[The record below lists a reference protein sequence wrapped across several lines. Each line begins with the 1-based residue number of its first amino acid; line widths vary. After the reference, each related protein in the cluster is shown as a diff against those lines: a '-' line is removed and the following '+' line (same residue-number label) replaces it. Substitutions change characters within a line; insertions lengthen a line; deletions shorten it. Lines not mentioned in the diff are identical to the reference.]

1 MAPRRG
7 TRSADAPVLGRR
19 ALNRALLERQLL
31 LRRAAMPAERA
42 IEHLVALQAQ
52 NPFDPYY
59 ALWSRLDAF
68 DPEELSTLLLDRR
81 VVRATMMLRTTIHL
95 MTADDWL
102 ALRPVL
108 QVVAERGFLTGSP
121 FGRRLQGLDVDEV
134 VRVGRTLLD
143 ERPRSG
149 AELRAALTE
158 RFPGWDAEALGHAVR
173 AIVPTVQVTP
183 RAVWGRAMQPTLTTP
198 EAWLGRSIGTDPDP
212 GPMVLRYLRAF
223 GPATVMDIQSWC
235 WLTKLGEVVERLAPD
250 LRTFRDD
257 QGRVLWDVPDAPLPD
272 PETPAP
278 PRFLPMYDNL
288 VLSHKDRSRI
298 IGDLS
303 DSAAA
308 SSQFDAVFGKGSV
321 LVNGFVSAGWRIDR
335 EERGGRAT
343 LVVMPV
349 RRLTAAERRDL
360 EPEALAMLAFAAPDA
375 ARHDLRIEAAVG

>member
-1 MAPRRG
+1 MGPRRG
-7 TRSADAPVLGRR
+7 TSSADAPVLGRR

-31 LRRAAMPAERA
+31 LRRAGMPAERA

-59 ALWSRLDAF
+59 ALWSRLDGF
-68 DPEELSTLLLDRR
+68 DPGELSTLLLDRR
-81 VVRATMMLRTTIHL
+81 AVRATMMHRTTIHL

-108 QVVAERGFLTGSP
+108 QVVAERGFFTGSP

-149 AELRAALTE
+149 GELRAALTE

-183 RAVWGRAMQPTLTTP
+183 RGVWGKALQPTLTTP
-198 EAWLGRSIGTDPDP
+198 EAWLGRSVGSDTDP

-257 QGRVLWDVPDAPLPD
+257 QGRVLWDVPDGALPD

-278 PRFLPMYDNL
+278 PRFLPMYDNI

-298 IGDLS
+298 IGDAPS
-303 DSAAA
+303 SSAASA
-308 SSQFDAVFGKGSV
+308 RVDAVFGKGSV
-321 LVNGFVSAGWRIDR
+321 LLDGFVSAGWRIDR
-335 EERGGRAT
+335 EATGDRAT

-349 RRLTAAERRDL
+349 RELTAGERRAL
-360 EPEALAMLAFAAPDA
+360 ESESHAMLAFAAPDVPI
-375 ARHDLRIEAAVG
+375 RDVRIDSVTR